1 MDFNLVFY
9 IEIYISLYG
18 LKIKKPRVVRLLYYY
33 NTKYF
38 QINEIITYQ
47 LTDVK
52 RNYHGCITL
61 VNLYKTLS

>member
-18 LKIKKPRVVRLLYYY
+18 LKMPRVVRLLCYY